1 MTNRELNNLP
11 GDLRR
16 CLEAISQ
23 AIGRDLPIVIGKTAT
38 DHFRENF
45 RAGGFVNGGLHKW
58 ADVKRRDS
66 KSGWYGFEY
75 KGEKRTALR
84 LTRDRKTGK
93 TKRAARQKLLNFSST
108 ATIRAPLS
116 SKRMELY
123 NSLRYYCR
131 QNEAIIATDK
141 PYAQVQNEGGPIKVF
156 GKRPARITA
165 RPFMGQSRE
174 LDEKVG
180 EEINKRIDRILNI

>member
-1 MTNRELNNLP
+1 MANRELNNLP
-11 GDLRR
+11 GDLRHY
-16 CLEAISQ
+16 LEAISQ

-45 RAGGFVNGGLHKW
+45 RAGGFVNNGLHKW
-58 ADVKRRDS
+58 TDVKRRDP

-93 TKRAARQKLLNFSST
+93 TKRSARQKLLNFSST

-131 QNEAIIATDK
+131 HNEAIIATDK

-156 GKRPARITA
+156 GKHPARITA
-165 RPFMGQSRE
+165 RPFMGRSRE
-174 LDEKVG
+174 LDDKVG
-180 EEINKRIDRILNI
+180 GEINKRIHKIFNS

>member
-1 MTNRELNNLP
+1 MANRDINNLS
-11 GDLRR
+11 GDIRR
-16 CLEAISQ
+16 QLERLSVEVSR
-23 AIGRDLPIVIGKTAT
+23 GMLVMIGKTAV
-38 DHFRENF
+38 DHYRENF

-58 ADVKRRDS
+58 PDVKRRDS

-75 KGEKRTALR
+75 KGEKRTSLR

-93 TKRAARQKLLNFSST
+93 TKRAARQKPLNFSTT
-108 ATIRAPLS
+108 AIIRAPLS

-131 QNEAIIATDK
+131 PGEAIIATDK

-156 GKRPARITA
+156 GKHPARIPA
-165 RPFMGQSRE
+165 RPFIGQSRE
-174 LDEKVG
+174 LDNKVG
-180 EEINKRIDRILNI
+180 EEINKRINQILNS

>member
-1 MTNRELNNLP
+1 MANTELNNLP

-16 CLEAISQ
+16 CLKAISQ
-23 AIGRDLPIVIGKTAT
+23 TIGRDLPMVIGKTAV

-45 RAGGFVNGGLHKW
+45 RLGGFVNGGLHKW
-58 ADVKRRDS
+58 TDVKRRDP
-66 KSGWYGFEY
+66 KNPWYGFEY
-75 KGEKRTALR
+75 KREKRTSLR

-93 TKRAARQKLLNFSST
+93 TKRAARQKLLNFSQT

-141 PYAQVQNEGGPIKVF
+141 PYAQVQNEGGPIKIF

-180 EEINKRIDRILNI
+180 EEINKRIDRILNN

>member
-1 MTNRELNNLP
+1 MANTELNNLP
-11 GDLRR
+11 GDLHR
-16 CLEAISQ
+16 CLKAINR
-23 AIGRDLPIVIGKTAT
+23 AIGRDLPMVIGKTAV

-45 RAGGFVNGGLHKW
+45 RLGGFVNGGLHKW
-58 ADVKRRDS
+58 TDVKRRDP
-66 KSGWYGFEY
+66 KNPWYGFEY
-75 KGEKRTALR
+75 KREKRTSLR

-93 TKRAARQKLLNFSST
+93 TKRAARQKLLNFSQT

-141 PYAQVQNEGGPIKVF
+141 PYAQVQNEGGPIKIF

-180 EEINKRIDRILNI
+180 EEINKRIDRILNN

>member
-1 MTNRELNNLP
+1 MANRDINNLP

-16 CLEAISQ
+16 CLGMLAQ
-23 AIGRDLPIVIGKTAT
+23 AVGRDFPVVIGKTGI
-38 DHFRENF
+38 DHYRENF

-58 ADVKRRDS
+58 PDVKRRDA

-75 KGEKRTALR
+75 KGEKRTSLR

-93 TKRAARQKLLNFSST
+93 TKRAARQKPLNFSTT

-116 SKRMELY
+116 SKRMDLC

-131 QNEAIIATDK
+131 PGEAIIATDK
-141 PYAQVQNEGGPIKVF
+141 PYAQVQNEGGLIKVF
-156 GKRPARITA
+156 GKHPARIPA
-165 RPFMGQSRE
+165 RPFIGQSRE

-180 EEINKRIDRILNI
+180 EEINKRINQILNS

>member
-1 MTNRELNNLP
+1 MTKRELNNLP

-58 ADVKRRDS
+58 ADVKRRNS

-180 EEINKRIDRILNI
+180 EEINKRIDRILNV